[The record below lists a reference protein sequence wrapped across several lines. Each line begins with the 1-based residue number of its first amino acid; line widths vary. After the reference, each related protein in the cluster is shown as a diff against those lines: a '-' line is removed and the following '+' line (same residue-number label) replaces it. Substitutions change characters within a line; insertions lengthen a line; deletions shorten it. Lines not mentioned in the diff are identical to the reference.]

1 MLRLDQL
8 EATIQKLVEDQLAG
22 ILPGMNLEDRVIQH
36 LTTAVKENI
45 VLQKDDR
52 VIAPDLF
59 TLVVSTETS
68 PMWQEQRTIEAL
80 KNIITIAGRDI
91 GLKFVTQ
98 PTITIT
104 TDATLAADEI
114 KVVAS

>member
-22 ILPGMNLEDRVIQH
+22 ILPGLKLEDRVIQR
-36 LTTAVKENI
+36 LATAVRENI

-52 VIAPDLF
+52 VIAPDIF

-68 PMWQEQRTIEAL
+68 PM
-80 KNIITIAGRDI
+80 
-91 GLKFVTQ
+91 
-98 PTITIT
+98 
-104 TDATLAADEI
+104 
-114 KVVAS
+114 